1 MLLLPVRAGKKK
13 STVTSLDASLKLNAG
28 RNTDPGIATF
38 ALVAASNSD
47 TVVVSATMIHKMLKQ

>member
-13 STVTSLDASLKLNAG
+13 STVTSLDASSKLNAG

-38 ALVAASNSD
+38 SCVGGC
-47 TVVVSATMIHKMLKQ
+47 KRFRYGCC